1 MRRENDVDNG
11 LYRIETL
18 QRDKTKKGFPFK
30 KFLGGRKTTGNIMD
44 RCIGRHCKI
53 VAREPSW
60 KGTNVVIGVIKDIDH
75 NDGLITVE
83 SWQGL
88 GLLSIE
94 SIVAIKPK
102 KKHRG

>member
-1 MRRENDVDNG
+1 MERENDVDNR

-30 KFLGGRKTTGNIMD
+30 KFLEGRKD

-53 VAREPSW
+53 VAKEPGW

-75 NDGLITVE
+75 NDGFITVE
-83 SWQGL
+83 SRQGL
-88 GLLSIE
+88 GILSIE

-102 KKHRG
+102 KR